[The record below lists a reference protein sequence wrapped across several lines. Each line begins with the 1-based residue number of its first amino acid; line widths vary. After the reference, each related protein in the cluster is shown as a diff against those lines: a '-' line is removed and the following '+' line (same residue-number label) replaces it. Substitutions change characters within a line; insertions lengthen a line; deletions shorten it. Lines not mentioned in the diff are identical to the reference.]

1 MRRRVMEARV
11 PGRRRVRRGA
21 KGVLDAD
28 RAARVA
34 GAVVA
39 KGRAVAVKA
48 SAVAARADVVVAM
61 VRAHAAKAPADVVSV
76 RAKDA
81 APGGRARDAG
91 AVRHPAPDRLHSCTA
106 AAIYSTARRVVF
118 RS

>member
-1 MRRRVMEARV
+1 VRRRVMEARV
-11 PGRRRVRRGA
+11 PGRRRARRGA

-28 RAARVA
+28 RAARV